1 VKPVDF
7 CRLELQ
13 SGTDADSRGRAAL
26 SWELLESKA
35 TNDDDLKP
43 EKRAVSDLET
53 FSNPYTDSRNLHS
66 SPEQNVNMVFAG
78 IDVEMP
84 ERFLADRLKEKGA
97 SVDAVCAHLLFLV
110 GMPVFILVFRGLSG
124 LG

>member
-66 SPEQNVNMVFAG
+66 SPEQNVNMGFAG

-84 ERFLADRLKEKGA
+84 ERLFADRLKARGA
-97 SVDAVCAHLLFLV
+97 FADAVCAHSLFLC
-110 GMPVFILVFRGLSG
+110 GSRSLFLFSAACPG
-124 LG
+124 

>member
-1 VKPVDF
+1 MKHVDF
-7 CRLELQ
+7 YRRELQ
-13 SGTDADSRGRAAL
+13 SGTDADSRGRAVL

-35 TNDDDLKP
+35 TNYDDLKP
-43 EKRAVSDLET
+43 EKRPFPILRP

-66 SPEQNVNMVFAG
+66 SSEQNVNMVFAG

-84 ERFLADRLKEKGA
+84 E
-97 SVDAVCAHLLFLV
+97 LFLCRPAEGEGRACRRGLRSPPV
-110 GMPVFILVFRGLSG
+110 YGRKPVFILVFRGLSG